1 MEETKTE
8 ETKPNNNNKK
18 RLGAVVL
25 IVLVII
31 GAVAI
36 FFYMRYKATHIST
49 DDAYIDGY
57 IHTIASRISGTVIN
71 IYIKDNQAVKKRGIC
86 SLK

>member
-1 MEETKTE
+1 MEETKAE

-25 IVLVII
+25 TVLVII

-57 IHTIASRISGTVIN
+57 IHTIAS
-71 IYIKDNQAVKKRGIC
+71 KDIGDSHEYLCKSQPGSKKRG
-86 SLK
+86 SAR